1 MKRLDDL
8 LIWLALAASLGL
20 WLWSLAVGPVSPHFL
35 LILAALLVGTT
46 ILSHGERQRWKNRQ
60 QSYVLELKDVMSEYQ
75 VLSDEAMAHA
85 ELQFTSLENDMREA
99 QEIIRTSVSKLSG
112 SLTGL
117 ESQSSDQRQILR
129 SLIDQMLNMTGENAS
144 AQEQISLQRFFDET
158 NLLIAEFVSKMTQI
172 QSTSQGISA
181 SFEEMQAKVALI
193 NRSLNDIAG
202 ITKQTDLLALNAAI
216 EAARAGEAGRGF
228 AVVADEVRNLA
239 ARTGEFNVD
248 IRHGLSD
255 ILKSLHDVGSQITEA
270 SHMDMSIAD
279 KSQAMLRDLGGE
291 LLELTGKA
299 REHSDSITAITE
311 QMHGLTQ
318 EGVMAMQFEDI
329 VTQMMSRI
337 SQRTLNVGEYMHAFL
352 NLHDDKEQ
360 TDGLQRFRI
369 RSERLIELLVNAVEH
384 GNLGLSYEEKTQ
396 LKLNDGWRDEIDR
409 RSALPENA
417 AKQVHLSFQRLN
429 ETVTIRITDQ
439 GHGFPW
445 QEFLDFNPDRACDPN
460 GRGIALARM
469 MSFCSIHYEGCGNVA
484 VATLTNSNS

>member
-1 MKRLDDL
+1 MKRIDDL

-99 QEIIRTSVSKLSG
+99 QEIIRASVSKLSG

-129 SLIDQMLNMTGENAS
+129 SLIDQMLNMTGENAT

-248 IRHGLSD
+248 IR
-255 ILKSLHDVGSQITEA
+255 KSLTDIMSSLQEVGARVADATNI
-270 SHMDMSIAD
+270 DMSLAE
-279 KSQAMLRDLGGE
+279 KSRTTLQDLGGE
-291 LLELTGKA
+291 LLTLTGKA
-299 REHSDSITAITE
+299 REHSDHITAITE
-311 QMHGLTQ
+311 QMHEMTE

-337 SQRTLNVGEYMHAFL
+337 SQRTIHVGEYMHAFL
-352 NLHDDKEQ
+352 ALQHDNQ
-360 TDGLQRFRI
+360 SDGLQRFRS
-369 RSERLIELLVNAVEH
+369 RSQKLVQLLVDSHVKSDALKVSNASSQPNSGSDGDIEL
-384 GNLGLSYEEKTQ
+384 
-396 LKLNDGWRDEIDR
+396 
-409 RSALPENA
+409 
-417 AKQVHLSFQRLN
+417 F
-429 ETVTIRITDQ
+429 
-439 GHGFPW
+439 
-445 QEFLDFNPDRACDPN
+445 
-460 GRGIALARM
+460 
-469 MSFCSIHYEGCGNVA
+469 
-484 VATLTNSNS
+484 